1 MEALPLRRI
10 HSSLPFLHFRC
21 YYCAMHKKVR
31 KAVIPAAGYGTR
43 FLPATK
49 AMPKE
54 MLPIVDKPVIQ
65 YVVED
70 AIQAGIEDILI
81 VTGWQKRSIE
91 DHFDHSFELEMRL
104 EQSGKHKE
112 LEEIRRIASL
122 ANFHFT
128 RQKGPLG
135 NATPIWNARDFI
147 GDEPFLVLWGDDFFD
162 ASPSRSQQLIA
173 AYEKHGGCAILSSI
187 RARSDEDYARYG
199 FAAGVEKE
207 DGGLEISSVME
218 KPGVGGIDSDY
229 AIVSGYLYE
238 PIIFDAIEAQMKEHD
253 PAKGELV
260 YTDAVARLL
269 RDGNK
274 AYAVEIKNG
283 TYRDCGNK
291 LDYLRTVVDFGIAHK
306 EVGEDFKGFLKGL
319 SL

>member
-1 MEALPLRRI
+1 M
-10 HSSLPFLHFRC
+10 
-21 YYCAMHKKVR
+21 KKVR

-49 AMPKE
+49 ASPKE
-54 MLPIVDKPVIQ
+54 MLPVVDKPVIQ

-70 AIQAGIEDILI
+70 AIEAGIEDILI

-91 DHFDHSFELEMRL
+91 DHFDYSFELESRL
-104 EQSGKHKE
+104 EEAGKYKE

-135 NATPIWNARDFI
+135 NATPIWNARDFV

-162 ASPSRSQQLIA
+162 ATPSRCQQLID
-173 AYEKHGGCAILSSI
+173 AYESYGGCAVLSSI
-187 RARSDEDYARYG
+187 RARSPEDYNRYG
-199 FAAGVEKE
+199 FAAGTEKAP
-207 DGGLEISSVME
+207 GVLEISHVVE
-218 KPGVGGIDSDY
+218 KPGPGGIDSDY

-238 PIIFDAIEAQMKEHD
+238 PSIFDAIKTSLSQHTPE
-253 PAKGELV
+253 KGELV
-260 YTDAVARLL
+260 YTDALMQLINA
-269 RDGNK
+269 GEK
-274 AYAVEIKNG
+274 AHAIEIKNG

-291 LDYLRTVVDFGIAHK
+291 LDYLKTVVEFGRKHP
-306 EVGEDFKGFLKGL
+306 ETGPQFNEYLKGL